1 MSDSSI
7 DDDLFGNHENEQQ
20 DKLNELQNDL
30 LANYKS
36 GGARSTV
43 GPGSNAEQKLASS
56 YRAPAHVESEEF
68 KKFVK
73 EN

>member
-7 DDDLFGNHENEQQ
+7 DEDLFGNNVNEQQ

-30 LANYKS
+30 LAQYKN
-36 GGARSTV
+36 GFQST
-43 GPGSNAEQKLASS
+43 GTEQKIAT
-56 YRAPAHVESEEF
+56 YRAPPHVESNDF
-68 KKFVK
+68 KTFIK

>member
-7 DDDLFGNHENEQQ
+7 DDDLFGNNVNEQQ

-36 GGARSTV
+36 GR
-43 GPGSNAEQKLASS
+43 
-56 YRAPAHVESEEF
+56 
-68 KKFVK
+68 
-73 EN
+73 